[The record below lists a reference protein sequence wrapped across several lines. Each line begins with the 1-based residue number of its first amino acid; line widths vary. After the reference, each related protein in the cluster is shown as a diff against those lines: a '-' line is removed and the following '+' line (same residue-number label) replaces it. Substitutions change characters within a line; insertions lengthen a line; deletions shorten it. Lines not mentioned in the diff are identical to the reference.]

1 MTIARILG
9 LAAKAGSRTKLGRKK
24 PFKYHFV
31 KGTTS
36 FEAESSY
43 GTSVLGNKVF
53 SYTMKSRKTPATKL
67 KARLTKAASKKI
79 SPKYRDFGVYIDK
92 IKTVPASKLKTR
104 LTKAVSKKISP
115 RYRDFG
121 INIEKIKTVP
131 ASKRRAVK
139 RFKKTIHK
147 SPTYKGQERSLMEM
161 RDDMA
166 FNH

>member
-1 MTIARILG
+1 MTIAKILG

-31 KGTTS
+31 KGYSS
-36 FEAESSY
+36 FEGVSAY
-43 GTSVLGNKVF
+43 GEGVLGSKRF
-53 SYTMKSRKTPATKL
+53 AYTFKSRKT
-67 KARLTKAASKKI
+67 
-79 SPKYRDFGVYIDK
+79 
-92 IKTVPASKLKTR
+92 PASKLKTR

-166 FNH
+166 FDY

>member
-1 MTIARILG
+1 MAIAKILG

-67 KARLTKAASKKI
+67 KARLTKAVSKKI

-92 IKTVPASKLKTR
+92 IKTVPASK
-104 LTKAVSKKISP
+104 
-115 RYRDFG
+115 
-121 INIEKIKTVP
+121 
-131 ASKRRAVK
+131 RRAVK
-139 RFKKTIHK
+139 RYKKVIHK
-147 SPTYKGQERSLMEM
+147 SPSYKTRGKDYHEHLEDRIESLGPGY
-161 RDDMA
+161 
-166 FNH
+166 FK